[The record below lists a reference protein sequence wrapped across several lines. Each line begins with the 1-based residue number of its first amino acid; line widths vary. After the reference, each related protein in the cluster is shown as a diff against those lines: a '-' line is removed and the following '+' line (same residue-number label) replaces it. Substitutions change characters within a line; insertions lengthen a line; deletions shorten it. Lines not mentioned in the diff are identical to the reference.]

1 MTKNYFA
8 IERQDRCFEHMCITN
23 DLGAVMF
30 EELMDM
36 SYDEMK
42 VYDRLE
48 EFVATAMKISN
59 EVFKSDDEE
68 TVITLVGEDDVFIWG
83 IIVGPEDSESF
94 KYVLVDWKKDGK
106 NYRYQKN

>member
-8 IERQDRCFEHMCITN
+8 IERKDRCFENMYITN

-30 EELMDM
+30 EDLMDM

-42 VYDRLE
+42 AYDKLE
-48 EFVATAMKISN
+48 NFVATAMKISN
-59 EVFKSDDEE
+59 ELFESEDEE

-83 IIVGPEDSESF
+83 IIVGPENEESL

-106 NYRYQKN
+106 NYRYQKD